1 LLENTYD
8 NSLGYS
14 TFRGRFAVGT
24 GIAKEYF
31 RNPFDSVRES
41 PKIRRLFPD
50 TKIKNKRIKHQ
61 VL

>member
-1 LLENTYD
+1 
-8 NSLGYS
+8 LGYS
-14 TFRGRFAVGT
+14 LFLSLFPVGT

-31 RNPFDSVRES
+31 RNPFDSVYES

-50 TKIKNKRIKHQ
+50 KKTKNELSK